1 MNRYERLGVSSSK
14 DDVHR
19 AIANSDKGLFPQAF
33 CKIVP
38 DSLTGDPDYCLAMHA
53 DGAGTKSSLAYAYW
67 RETGDMS
74 VWEGIAQDA
83 LVMNLD
89 DLLCV
94 GVVGDVVLSSTIGR
108 NRLLVPG
115 EVVEAIIAGTESV
128 VRRLQ
133 EQGVS
138 IHLTG
143 GETADVGDLV
153 RTVIVDST
161 VVARLRRRD
170 VIDASRIAAG
180 DVIVGLA
187 SDGYADYE
195 TACNSGIGSNGL
207 TAARHTL
214 FDRSV
219 AEKYPE
225 TYDPHIDPRLAYAGR
240 RRLTDVEPSS
250 GLPYGKWLLSP
261 TRTYAP
267 ALRTMLDRFRPDV
280 HGIIHCT
287 GGGQTKALRFVRRL
301 HVVKDHLFPTPPVFT
316 AIGEEGEIPWREMYA
331 TFNMGHRMEL
341 YVPERIAA
349 DLVAIA
355 ECYGIEAAVVGHVEA
370 APNACL
376 TISGEHGTFVY
387 PS

>member
-19 AIANSDKGLFPQAF
+19 AIEKSDRGLFPQAF

-38 DSLTGDPDYCLAMHA
+38 DLLAGDPDYCVAMHA
-53 DGAGTKSSLAYAYW
+53 DGAGTKSSLAYACW
-67 RETGDMS
+67 RETGDLS

-94 GVVGDVVLSSTIGR
+94 GVVADVLLSSTIGR
-108 NRLLVPG
+108 NRLLAPG
-115 EVVEAIIAGTESV
+115 EVVQAIIAGTERV
-128 VRRLQ
+128 VRRLN
-133 EQGVS
+133 EMGIN

-161 VVARLRRRD
+161 VVARLPRRE

-187 SDGYADYE
+187 SDGQTSYE
-195 TACNSGIGSNGL
+195 TAYNSGIGSNGL
-207 TAARHTL
+207 TAARHCL
-214 FDRSV
+214 LDRSL
-219 AEKYPE
+219 AAKYPE
-225 TYDPHIDPRLAYAGR
+225 TYDPHIDPPLAYAGSK
-240 RRLTDVEPSS
+240 RLDDVEPTT
-250 GLPYGKWLLSP
+250 GLPYGKLLLSP

-267 ALRTMLDRFRPDV
+267 VLREALRRFRPDV
-280 HGIIHCT
+280 HGIVHCT
-287 GGGQTKALRFVRRL
+287 GGGQTKALRFVDRL
-301 HVVKDHLFPTPPVFT
+301 HVVKDRLFPTPPVFT
-316 AIGEEGEIPWREMYA
+316 AIREEGQIPWREMYA

-341 YVPERIAA
+341 YVPERIADEVIA
-349 DLVAIA
+349 VAA
-355 ECYGIEAAVVGHVEA
+355 RYRLAAAVVGHVEA
-370 APNACL
+370 APNARL